1 MNKQKSLVVNRSDDT
16 YSLPHKSLKTRS
28 SRMRDINA
36 KTSNLSLGN
45 NLSVNFNSELSSKAA
60 RNGIGFVYH
69 RSDCGYPY
77 YRVYGFGGEARGL
90 RCELHLESGIDS
102 IDYYK
107 TLPCS
112 MSAIIWSED
121 YNWTEKE
128 VYDAVKANRCPGVP
142 Q

>member
-1 MNKQKSLVVNRSDDT
+1 MRKQNTPLLS
-16 YSLPHKSLKTRS
+16 YSKSLKTRS

-45 NLSVNFNSELSSKAA
+45 NISVNFNSELSSKAA

-77 YRVYGFGGEARGL
+77 YRAYGFGGEARGL
-90 RCELHLESGIDS
+90 SCWLHLAGGSYNDMY
-102 IDYYK
+102 D
-107 TLPCS
+107 PCS
-112 MSAIIWSED
+112 RSAIIWSED